1 MNGSGRPGARGG
13 GGGELRP
20 PEPQRDPLEFLS
32 RSWSASAADVSRAL
46 AAAVPAGTGG
56 AIAEDLAGELDDGA
70 SGAGTASGSS
80 FSFASAATSQLIM
93 DRIMSQSVR
102 ALEKIRSF
110 LIHLACHCSS

>member
-1 MNGSGRPGARGG
+1 MNGSCRPGARG

-32 RSWSASAADVSRAL
+32 RSWSASAVDVSRAL
-46 AAAVPAGTGG
+46 AAHAPA
-56 AIAEDLAGELDDGA
+56 AIAEDVAGELDDGA
-70 SGAGTASGSS
+70 ATASGSS

-102 ALEKIRSF
+102 PF
-110 LIHLACHCSS
+110 LYC

>member
-1 MNGSGRPGARGG
+1 MYGSGRHRARG

-20 PEPQRDPLEFLS
+20 PEPQRDPLEFL
-32 RSWSASAADVSRAL
+32 WSASAADVSRAL

-56 AIAEDLAGELDDGA
+56 AIAEDVAGELDDVA

-93 DRIMSQSVR
+93 DRIMSCPSRCVPWKKFG
-102 ALEKIRSF
+102 LF
-110 LIHLACHCSS
+110 